1 MKKIKNSIPL
11 SIVVFFLI
19 SISSTAQDVNCSE
32 NYDKALKLYNYG
44 MADSAL
50 SILKPCLGSKKALDK
65 VSNETGANIYRLAAL
80 SCIMKGD
87 PGKAEEYVKQLLKYQ
102 PDYKN
107 NLREDDLEEFRLM
120 LNKTYSQPALR
131 LGAIGGIN
139 IPFVK
144 LEKKYSDYETSFGG
158 DYTLDRSTGFQFG
171 IAGEKT
177 LTKNISIEVA
187 AEITRILFKYTVNGQ
202 QSVQYQYDQSISYIE
217 IPVLARYYFSLKS
230 SFKPYLEGGLE
241 AKISLNKMENSDVY
255 GKYWFTNSSNSD
267 KVLTTFLTDIQQVGL
282 ILGGGVGYDLKKFNL
297 RLDFR
302 YNHYFNS
309 SGQASKFD
317 NITGY
322 DDISSDEKF
331 HYTDDINLISMKN
344 VQISVGLFYNLN
356 YKVF

>member
-1 MKKIKNSIPL
+1 MVLFVPLIIKGQTTDC
-11 SIVVFFLI
+11 
-19 SISSTAQDVNCSE
+19 SS
-32 NYDKALKLYNYG
+32 NYEKALLLYNKG

-50 SILKPCLGSKKALDK
+50 SLLKPCLESKRTLKSQSART
-65 VSNETGANIYRLAAL
+65 NGRIFRIAAL
-80 SCIMKGD
+80 SCIISD
-87 PGKAEEYVKQLLKYQ
+87 NPRDAEKYVKQMLKYQ
-102 PDYKN
+102 PDYKDN
-107 NLREDDLEEFRLM
+107 FKEDDLMEFRLM
-120 LNKTYSQPALR
+120 VNKRYSQPALR
-131 LGAIGGIN
+131 LGVMGGIN

-187 AEITRILFKYTVNGQ
+187 AEITQILFKYTVNGQ

>member
-1 MKKIKNSIPL
+1 MKKIKRIIIFCL
-11 SIVVFFLI
+11 TVVFLMPPI
-19 SISSTAQDVNCSE
+19 IKGQTTDCSS
-32 NYDKALKLYNYG
+32 NYEKALLLYNKG
-44 MADSAL
+44 MSDSAL
-50 SILKPCLGSKKALDK
+50 RVLQPCLESKRTLKSLSART
-65 VSNETGANIYRLAAL
+65 NGRIFRLAAL
-80 SCIMKGD
+80 SCIMTD
-87 PGKAEEYVKQLLKYQ
+87 NPRDAEKYVKQMLKYQ
-102 PDYKN
+102 PDYKDN
-107 NLREDDLEEFRLM
+107 FREDDLVEFRLM
-120 LNKTYSQPALR
+120 VNKRYSQPALR
-131 LGAIGGIN
+131 IGVMGGIN

-177 LTKNISIEVA
+177 LTKNMSIEVA
-187 AEITRILFKYTVNGQ
+187 AGITQILFKYTVNGL
-202 QSVQYQYDQSISYIE
+202 QSVHYQYDQSISYIE
-217 IPVLARYYFSLKS
+217 IPVIARYYFSMKS
-230 SFKPYLEGGLE
+230 SLKPYLEGGLE
-241 AKISLNKMENSDVY
+241 GRISLNEMEKSDVY

-282 ILGGGVGYDLKKFNL
+282 ILGGGIGYDLKKFNL

-302 YNHYFNS
+302 YNHYFKS

-322 DDISSDEKF
+322 DDISDDEKF